1 MSIIGREAVPSYL
14 GEELSSFTNQIA
26 FSLLKAIAFLSNRYF
41 DYLCQKINLINVA
54 HFFSVSFWHHNV
66 VTLACAIFMRGEV
79 QVWELALLGQQ
90 SEDC

>member
-1 MSIIGREAVPSYL
+1 MSIIGREAILSYL
-14 GEELSSFTNQIA
+14 GEELSGFTNQIA

-54 HFFSVSFWHHNV
+54 YFLSVSFWHHNV
-66 VTLACAIFMRGEV
+66 VTLACAIFMRGQV
-79 QVWELALLGQQ
+79 QVWELTLLGQQ

>member
-1 MSIIGREAVPSYL
+1 MSIIGREAVLSYP
-14 GEELSSFTNQIA
+14 GEELSGFTNQIA

-54 HFFSVSFWHHNV
+54 YFFSVSFWHHNV
-66 VTLACAIFMRGEV
+66 VTLACAMFMGGEL
-79 QVWELALLGQQ
+79 QVRELALLGQQ